1 MNLGFR
7 PIGFQWLWQDGEK
20 LYKHSQDDSMQDGPI
35 HFKVEYA
42 GMKPK
47 NILFSFVNIIKA
59 LGLIFDIQPQ

>member
-1 MNLGFR
+1 
-7 PIGFQWLWQDGEK
+7 
-20 LYKHSQDDSMQDGPI
+20 MQDGAI

-59 LGLIFDIQPQ
+59 LDLIFDIQPQ